1 MPLGYPAISGIVSGD
16 FHLRPHAPASACSV
30 VSSSEKNGFCAVR
43 LKRRASL
50 FSLWRKLVRAFRDLP
65 LEAPR
70 CRNCLPG
77 DAPPQDG
84 LAPGGLTE
92 SPALNGE
99 SEEQEM
105 YATIRRYEGV
115 DESRS
120 AEITN
125 KANENLIPRLSEL
138 PGFSGYFLFEP
149 VDGVLTS
156 ISLFETSSNL
166 DESNR
171 VAAKVLQEENLQSVL
186 PNPPKIT
193 SGKLMAHKMPE
204 FVGV

>member
-1 MPLGYPAISGIVSGD
+1 
-16 FHLRPHAPASACSV
+16 
-30 VSSSEKNGFCAVR
+30 
-43 LKRRASL
+43 
-50 FSLWRKLVRAFRDLP
+50 
-65 LEAPR
+65 
-70 CRNCLPG
+70 
-77 DAPPQDG
+77 
-84 LAPGGLTE
+84 
-92 SPALNGE
+92 
-99 SEEQEM
+99 M

-120 AEITN
+120 VEITN
-125 KANENLIPRLSEL
+125 KAKENLIPRLSEL

-171 VAAKVLQEENLQSVL
+171 IAAKVVQDEDLQRLM

>member
-1 MPLGYPAISGIVSGD
+1 V
-16 FHLRPHAPASACSV
+16 LR
-30 VSSSEKNGFCAVR
+30 
-43 LKRRASL
+43 
-50 FSLWRKLVRAFRDLP
+50 
-65 LEAPR
+65 
-70 CRNCLPG
+70 G

-84 LAPGGLTE
+84 LDIGGLTE
-92 SPALNGE
+92 PSALNRE

-120 AEITN
+120 AEITK

-149 VDGVLTS
+149 VDGVVTS

-171 VAAKVLQEENLQSVL
+171 LAAKVLQEENLQSVM
-186 PNPPKIT
+186 PNSPKIT

>member
-1 MPLGYPAISGIVSGD
+1 MALGYPAIIRIISGD
-16 FHLRPHAPASACSV
+16 FRLCPHAPASACSV
-30 VSSSEKNGFCAVR
+30 VRSSEKNGFCAVP

-50 FSLWRKLVRAFRDLP
+50 FSLWRRLARAFRDLP

-77 DAPPQDG
+77 DARPQDG
-84 LAPGGLTE
+84 LTSGGLTE

-125 KANENLIPRLSEL
+125 KANDNLIPRLSEL

-149 VDGVLTS
+149 ADGVLTS

-171 VAAKVLQEENLQSVL
+171 VAAKVLQEENLQSAM
-186 PNPPKIT
+186 PNPPKVT

>member
-1 MPLGYPAISGIVSGD
+1 
-16 FHLRPHAPASACSV
+16 
-30 VSSSEKNGFCAVR
+30 
-43 LKRRASL
+43 
-50 FSLWRKLVRAFRDLP
+50 
-65 LEAPR
+65 
-70 CRNCLPG
+70 
-77 DAPPQDG
+77 
-84 LAPGGLTE
+84 
-92 SPALNGE
+92 
-99 SEEQEM
+99 M
-105 YATIRRYEGV
+105 YATIRTYEGV

-149 VDGVLTS
+149 VDGVLAS

-171 VAAKVLQEENLQSVL
+171 VAAKVLQEENLQSVM

>member
-1 MPLGYPAISGIVSGD
+1 MY
-16 FHLRPHAPASACSV
+16 
-30 VSSSEKNGFCAVR
+30 SS
-43 LKRRASL
+43 
-50 FSLWRKLVRAFRDLP
+50 
-65 LEAPR
+65 
-70 CRNCLPG
+70 
-77 DAPPQDG
+77 
-84 LAPGGLTE
+84 
-92 SPALNGE
+92 
-99 SEEQEM
+99 
-105 YATIRRYEGV
+105 IRRYEGV

-120 AEITN
+120 TEIAGKVT
-125 KANENLIPRLSEL
+125 ENLIPRLSEL

-156 ISLFETSSNL
+156 ISLFETSSSL

-171 VAAKVLQEENLQSVL
+171 LAAKVLQDENLQSVI

>member
-1 MPLGYPAISGIVSGD
+1 
-16 FHLRPHAPASACSV
+16 
-30 VSSSEKNGFCAVR
+30 
-43 LKRRASL
+43 
-50 FSLWRKLVRAFRDLP
+50 
-65 LEAPR
+65 
-70 CRNCLPG
+70 
-77 DAPPQDG
+77 
-84 LAPGGLTE
+84 
-92 SPALNGE
+92 
-99 SEEQEM
+99 M

-115 DESRS
+115 DESRLV
-120 AEITN
+120 EITN

-149 VDGVLTS
+149 ANGVLTS

-171 VAAKVLQEENLQSVL
+171 IAARVVQDEDLQRLM